1 MNVCFIYIQIIC
13 IVVAIV
19 ANKADLY
26 ENQEV
31 DEEEGRKLAE
41 KYNGLFFLISA
52 LSGEGIDE
60 MFQKI
65 SEEFYMRSEGKQV
78 KKNVVVLE
86 KQKTKRKCC

>member
-1 MNVCFIYIQIIC
+1 M
-13 IVVAIV
+13 
-19 ANKADLY
+19 
-26 ENQEV
+26 

-65 SEEFYMRSEGKQV
+65 AEEFYMRSEGKQI
-78 KKNVVVLE
+78 KKNSIVLE
-86 KQKTKRKCC
+86 KHENKRKCC